1 MERTV
6 GALLA
11 LTLALAACTHPATP
25 SSTSVPEP
33 VPEPRATAPPSP
45 MSVVKD
51 GRPRLGLFVD
61 ARPIPAGR
69 CAPASV
75 SIPEGRTR
83 VRLQWRAGGA
93 RWSPWPAGPERP
105 TRRGMTNLRL
115 CPGWTAGPL
124 EVRAIGDDARP
135 SAASR
140 VHTSGAPWMG
150 DLERLIGDR
159 AMSVSV
165 MVDGAFVYGHLP
177 GVRRAAGSNEKVLLS
192 MALLDRFGPRAR
204 ILTEAATRTR
214 IRDGVVDGDLYLVGN
229 GDPEV
234 GADDIHRLALRL
246 RAAGIR
252 RIGGSIV
259 ADTSTFVRD
268 RRAPGW
274 HAIALRYIGLPTALS
289 YQGNVDADGYVF
301 DPERTAATALEA
313 ELRSLGVHIGAAPD
327 DGDAPDDLRAIA
339 VVRSDPLAEILR
351 RQNVS
356 SINLDAE
363 TLSKMLA
370 TEVLGRP
377 GSIAA
382 GAGLIERWAND
393 LEAGV
398 TLHDASGLSYRNRV
412 STAALAALLDDATA
426 RPWGDALMA
435 SLPAPGEGTLAG
447 RLGGLEVRAK
457 TGTLIH
463 DVSALSG
470 YVRLRDGAW
479 ASFSIISALPKGEA
493 VALEEA
499 IVRTVAART

>member
-11 LTLALAACTHPATP
+11 LTLTLAACTHPPAP
-25 SSTSVPEP
+25 GGMSVPEP
-33 VPEPRATAPPSP
+33 VPQPRTTAPPSP
-45 MSVVKD
+45 TSVVRD
-51 GRPRLGLFVD
+51 GRPRLDLLVD
-61 ARPIPAGR
+61 ARPIRAGR
-69 CAPASV
+69 CAPAGV

-83 VRLQWRAGGA
+83 VRLEWRLGGA
-93 RWSPWPAGPERP
+93 HWSPWPAGPERP
-105 TRRGMTNLRL
+105 TRRGVTTLRL

-124 EVRAIGDDARP
+124 EIRAIGDDARP

-159 AMSVSV
+159 PMSVSV

-177 GVRRAAGSNEKVLLS
+177 GVRRAAGSNEKLLLS
-192 MALLDRFGPRAR
+192 MALLDRFGPGAR
-204 ILTEAATRTR
+204 IRTEAATRNR
-214 IRDGVVDGDLYLVGN
+214 MHDGVVDGDLYLVGN

-234 GADDIHRLALRL
+234 GADEIHRLAMRL

-252 RIGGSIV
+252 RIDGSVV
-259 ADTSTFVRD
+259 ADTSTFARD

-289 YQGNVDADGYVF
+289 YQANVDANGYVF
-301 DPERTAATALEA
+301 DPERRAAAALVT
-313 ELRSLGVHIGAAPD
+313 ELRSLGVRIEAAPD
-327 DGDAPDDLRAIA
+327 DGGAPDDIRTIA
-339 VVRSDPLAEILR
+339 VVRSNPLSEILR
-351 RQNVS
+351 QQNVL

-377 GSIAA
+377 GSIAT
-382 GAGLIERWAND
+382 GARLIERWAND

-426 RPWGDALMA
+426 RSWGDELMA

-470 YVRLRDGAW
+470 YVRLRDGRW

-493 VALEEA
+493 VALEDA
-499 IVRTVAART
+499 IVRTVAAQT